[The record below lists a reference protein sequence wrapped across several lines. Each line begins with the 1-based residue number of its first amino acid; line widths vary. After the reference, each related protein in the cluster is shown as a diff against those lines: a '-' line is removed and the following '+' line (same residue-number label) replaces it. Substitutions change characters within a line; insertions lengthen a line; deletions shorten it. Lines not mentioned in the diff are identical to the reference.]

1 MKPWTLLVPLGTS
14 KTSQVNRLNDG
25 SCAPGARY
33 TRWGNLISR
42 LAQQSNSAR
51 QGAFSRQFSWWW
63 QAPWPFHDVLLLG
76 IFRKPHASMM
86 RGVILTKT
94 GHKAD
99 AWRIRSKGLM
109 KRKEKGGETDPH
121 VKCIWEGGVSVMQPP
136 WSVMQP
142 PWVPNENW
150 WPPWPDLAPASAAC
164 CSEIQAPAGGAPA
177 GFLPPLPPPHKLA
190 YIHAHPTPP
199 HEAKEGKKKKIR
211 KPPDETKDPPR
222 PADFSS
228 FDTRGG
234 VKRGRRT
241 ERIPSISAPD
251 ENCWALWAAL
261 MPWQEPPYIHT
272 AGKKRG
278 WGTWEAQKW
287 VLSDMVEGLLVLFS
301 SLACHSWLWDGRAH
315 VTRGGLQSI
324 LGVLLLKC
332 RNYTKHGNYITIWIK
347 TW

>member
-1 MKPWTLLVPLGTS
+1 MKIGDP
-14 KTSQVNRLNDG
+14 
-25 SCAPGARY
+25 PGLTWPPRA
-33 TRWGNLISR
+33 R
-42 LAQQSNSAR
+42 LAAQKFRLRPAAPRPAFYPLCHPRTSLHTTCTSHTPAR
-51 QGAFSRQFSWWW
+51 GQR
-63 QAPWPFHDVLLLG
+63 
-76 IFRKPHASMM
+76 R
-86 RGVILTKT
+86 
-94 GHKAD
+94 
-99 AWRIRSKGLM
+99 
-109 KRKEKGGETDPH
+109 E
-121 VKCIWEGGVSVMQPP
+121 
-136 WSVMQP
+136 
-142 PWVPNENW
+142 
-150 WPPWPDLAPASAAC
+150 
-164 CSEIQAPAGGAPA
+164 
-177 GFLPPLPPPHKLA
+177 
-190 YIHAHPTPP
+190 
-199 HEAKEGKKKKIR
+199 KKKIR
-211 KPPDETKDPPR
+211 KPPDETKGSPR